1 MDTLTKQYVN
11 GAILFASYISVS
23 KRGRTWFQPAIIDAE
38 CNVLWSADVL
48 LSTQRDA
55 KQLAKAVM

>member
-11 GAILFASYISVS
+11 GAILFASYVSVS
-23 KRGRTWFQPAIIDAE
+23 KRGRTWFRPAIIDAE

-48 LSTQRDA
+48 MNSKREA
-55 KQLAKAVM
+55 KQLAKVAM